1 MNGKG
6 KDNQPLTAEQVYK
19 QILKR
24 IVKLQ
29 LEPGQL
35 ISENQMAGEYGV
47 SRSVIRTAFARLQQ
61 MGLIEIYPQ
70 RGTYVSQMDLHLIE
84 DILVLRTAVE
94 KEVVYEM
101 FTSLGVEDRKALV
114 KRLEENLVEQE
125 KCSNEQNYFGKFPRL
140 DTEFHKIMIG
150 GVGRYALVD
159 MLGDI
164 MWHLGRWRSFD
175 VMFASRIKEL
185 IAEHRAIVEA
195 LEQEN
200 LALTQERIALHLQTI
215 TPIKDQALAQYPSYF
230 KLD

>member
-1 MNGKG
+1 MNAIG
-6 KDNQPLTAEQVYK
+6 KDSLPLTAEQVYK
-19 QILKR
+19 QLLKR

-35 ISENQMAGEYGV
+35 ISENQMAGEYKV

-61 MGLIEIYPQ
+61 MGLIEVYPQ
-70 RGTYVSQMDLHLIE
+70 RGTYVSQIDLHLIE

-94 KEVVYEM
+94 KEVLYEM
-101 FTSLGVEDRKALV
+101 FTSLGKEERQALV
-114 KRLEENLVEQE
+114 IRLEENLVEQE

-140 DTEFHKIMIG
+140 DTEFHKVMIE

-164 MWHLGRWRSFD
+164 MWHLARWRSFD
-175 VMFASRIKEL
+175 VAFACRIKEL

-195 LEQEN
+195 IKKDSLVLAQEK
-200 LALTQERIALHLQTI
+200 IAIHLQTI
-215 TPIKDQALAQYPSYF
+215 TPVKDQAIAQYPSYF
-230 KLD
+230 KLE

>member
-1 MNGKG
+1 MNRKG

-47 SRSVIRTAFARLQQ
+47 SRTVIRTAFARLQQ
-61 MGLIEIYPQ
+61 MGFIEIYPQ

-101 FTSLGVEDRKALV
+101 FTSLKREDRKALV
-114 KRLEENLVEQE
+114 ERLEENLVEQE

-140 DTEFHKIMIG
+140 DTEFHKIMIE

-164 MWHLGRWRSFD
+164 MRHLGRWRSFD
-175 VMFASRIKEL
+175 VAFACRIKEL
-185 IAEHRAIVEA
+185 IAEHRSIVEA
-195 LEQEN
+195 IKQEN
-200 LALTQERIALHLQTI
+200 LLLAQEKISLHLQTI
-215 TPIKDQALAQYPSYF
+215 TPVKDRAIEQYPSYF